1 MEDKGQILLYQT
13 PDGESRIE
21 VRLQG
26 ETVWLNQEQ
35 IDEPE
40 ETEEQDLTDAEEERE
55 IAEYNESFEPRVDT
69 DDDEPEE
76 ASTTE
81 GDLFGN
87 SDQVTSDDNDEE
99 TGSGNADADNFLK
112 SLYGKKK

>member
-35 IDEPE
+35 MAELFQRNISTISRHINNAFE
-40 ETEEQDLTDAEEERE
+40 EGELKKEEVIAFFANTTQHGAVEGKSHKSKGDATMC
-55 IAEYNESFEPRVDT
+55 RVDYLIERMT
-69 DDDEPEE
+69 NHTCM
-76 ASTTE
+76 ASVV
-81 GDLFGN
+81 
-87 SDQVTSDDNDEE
+87 S
-99 TGSGNADADNFLK
+99 K
-112 SLYGKKK
+112 P